1 MATLVALP
9 PAADLAP
16 ATPTTPGS
24 SVFINPDKKTEEFRN
39 FGDGPRQKFVLNHYK
54 NMNSRQTMDFVAA
67 QRAKYMGLTHG
78 EMTVWEVIE
87 WLDTFVDD
95 ADPDTD
101 VPNSLHDF
109 QTAERIRQDHP
120 DKDWY
125 HLVGLLH
132 DLGKVLAKFGEEQ
145 FSVVGD
151 TFPVGCKFSP
161 KIVFSEFFSENPDT
175 NNEVYSSE
183 NGIYEPGCGLENL
196 LMCWGHDEYM
206 YHVLK
211 GNNCPIP
218 EEGLY
223 CIRYHSFYPWHREG
237 AYTQFESEKDK
248 EMKKWVLD
256 FNKYDLYSK
265 SDQLPDVEALKP
277 YYKSLV
283 DKYCPGKLRW

>member
-1 MATLVALP
+1 MVVA
-9 PAADLAP
+9 AAVP
-16 ATPTTPGS
+16 SSPTE
-24 SVFINPDKKTEEFRN
+24 SVFINPDKKPEEFRN
-39 FGDGPRQKFVLNHYK
+39 FGDGPRQSYVLNHYK
-54 NMNSRQTMDFVAA
+54 NQNGRQTYDFVQG
-67 QRAKYMGLTHG
+67 QRAKFCGLTHG

-87 WLDTFVDD
+87 HLDKFVDD

-109 QTAERIRQDHP
+109 QTAERIRADHP

-132 DLGKVLAKFGEEQ
+132 DLGKILAHFGEEQ
-145 FSVVGD
+145 FTVVGD
-151 TFPVGCKFSP
+151 TFPVGCKFSD
-161 KIVFSEFFSENPDT
+161 KIVFSHFFADNPDS
-175 NNEVYSSE
+175 NHEIYSTPNGKYSE
-183 NGIYEPGCGLENL
+183 GCGLDAID
-196 LMCWGHDEYM
+196 MCFGHDEYM

-218 EEGLY
+218 DEGLY
-223 CIRYHSFYPWHREG
+223 IIRYHSFYPWHREG
-237 AYTQFESEKDK
+237 AYTQFENDKDK
-248 EMKKWVLD
+248 EMKKWVLE

-265 SDQLPDVEALKP
+265 SDELPDVEALKP

>member
-1 MATLVALP
+1 MASVVAIPVEANPL
-9 PAADLAP
+9 
-16 ATPTTPGS
+16 
-24 SVFINPDKKTEEFRN
+24 FINPDKKVEEFRN
-39 FGDGPRQKFVLNHYK
+39 FGDGPRQAYVMNHYK
-54 NMNSRQTMDFVAA
+54 NMNSRQTYDFVKGHM
-67 QRAKYMGLTHG
+67 AKYTGLTHG

-109 QTAERIRQDHP
+109 QTAERIRADHP

-132 DLGKVLAKFGEEQ
+132 DLGKILAKFGEEQ
-145 FSVVGD
+145 FCVVGD
-151 TFPVGCKFSP
+151 TFPVGCKFSD
-161 KIVFSEFFSENPDT
+161 KIVFSDYFSENPDS
-175 NNEVYSSE
+175 NHSVYSTE
-183 NGIYEPGCGLENL
+183 NGIYQPGCGLDNL
-196 LMCWGHDEYM
+196 QMCFGHDEYM
-206 YHVLK
+206 YQVLK

-223 CIRYHSFYPWHREG
+223 MIRYHSFYPWHRCG

-248 EMKKWVLD
+248 EMKKWILE

-265 SDQLPDVEALKP
+265 SDELPDVAALKP
-277 YYKSLV
+277 YYQKLV